1 MPTHDVLVIG
11 AGLAGLR
18 AAIGTSVKYDTAVL
32 SKVHPVRS
40 HSIAAQGG
48 MNAALANV
56 EGSRDD
62 TVEKHTF
69 DTIKGSD
76 YLADQPAARIMCEQ
90 APLLVYE
97 LEHWGCPWSRLD
109 DGRIAQRPFGGAGYP
124 RCCYAADR
132 SGHMALHTLYEKAVQ
147 QQIKV
152 YEEWMVLA
160 LAIEGQRVHGVI
172 AIELATG
179 RLETFGARA
188 VVLATGGYGRIFSR
202 SSNALINT
210 GSGIALA
217 YEAGVTIEDME
228 FVQFH
233 PTTLYGT
240 NILISEGARGEGG
253 YLVNNRGE
261 RLMEKY
267 APSAMELA
275 PRDIVARSIQTEINE
290 GRGFNDEYV
299 HLDLRH
305 LGRQKI
311 IERLPGIREIALDFA
326 GVEPIDEPI
335 PVQPGQHYSMG
346 GIDTDVRGATKLNGL
361 YAAGECAC
369 VSVHGANRLGGNS
382 LLDTTVFGK
391 LAGEAIP
398 QYLGS
403 GAGGGPKASVLH
415 AELRRQDERIRTILK
430 RQRNCDTVGTILTEM
445 RETLFKKCGVFRNRK
460 DLEAAYAKVKELQER
475 YQHVAI
481 QETTSWRYN
490 PGLLNVLELQGM
502 LDMAELIVA
511 GAIPREE
518 CRGSHWRVDFP
529 VRDDKKWLKH
539 TMAVYSPDGPVF
551 SYTDVEIT
559 DYEPTERKY

>member
-1 MPTHDVLVIG
+1 MLKHDVLVIG

-18 AAIGTSVKYDTAVL
+18 AAVGSSTRYDTAVL

-48 MNAALANV
+48 MNAALAHV
-56 EGSRDD
+56 QGSKDD
-62 TVEKHTF
+62 TTEKHTF

-76 YLADQPAARIMCEQ
+76 YLADQPAVRVMCEQ

-97 LEHWGCPWSRLD
+97 LEHWGCAWSRLE

-132 SGHMALHTLYEKAVQ
+132 TGQMVLHTLYERAVELNV
-147 QQIKV
+147 KV
-152 YEEWMVLA
+152 YEEWLALA
-160 LAIEGQRVHGVI
+160 LAIDKGRIHGIIAMEMSTGKLEMFAAKTVI
-172 AIELATG
+172 I
-179 RLETFGARA
+179 
-188 VVLATGGYGRIFSR
+188 ATGGYGRIFSR

-217 YEAGVTIEDME
+217 YEAGLPIEDME

-240 NILISEGARGEGG
+240 NILMSEGARGEGG

-261 RLMEKY
+261 RFMEKY

-290 GRGFNDEYV
+290 GRGFNSEYV

-305 LGRQKI
+305 LGREKI
-311 IERLPGIREIALDFA
+311 IERLPGIREIAIDFA
-326 GVEPIDEPI
+326 GLDPIDEPI
-335 PVQPGQHYSMG
+335 PIQPGQHYSMG
-346 GIDTDVRGATKLNGL
+346 GIATDVTGATKVKGL

-391 LAGEAIP
+391 LVAEAVP
-398 QYLGS
+398 EYLDN
-403 GAGGGPKASVLH
+403 GAGVPDAKILG
-415 AELRRQDERIRTILK
+415 AELKKQQELIAEINSRSRGKE
-430 RQRNCDTVGTILTEM
+430 TVGTILSEM
-445 RETLFKKCGVFRNRK
+445 RETMFNQCGIFRERK
-460 DLEAAYAKVKELQER
+460 TLEQCHGKIKELKER
-475 YQHVAI
+475 YKNVAI
-481 QETTSWRYN
+481 QSNASPRYN
-490 PGLLNVLELQGM
+490 PGLMNTLELRGM
-502 LDMAELIVA
+502 LELAELIVE
-511 GAIPREE
+511 GAIPRAES
-518 CRGSHWRVDFP
+518 RGSHARTDFP
-529 VRDDKKWLKH
+529 SRDDQNWLKH
-539 TMAVYSPDGPVF
+539 TMAVYSPDGPVL

-559 DYEPTERKY
+559 DYEPKERKY

>member
-1 MPTHDVLVIG
+1 MIKHDVLVIG

-18 AAIGTSVKYDTAVL
+18 AAVGVSEKYDTAVL
-32 SKVHPVRS
+32 TKVHPVRS

-56 EGSRDD
+56 DGSKDD
-62 TVEKHTF
+62 TTEKHTF

-76 YLADQPAARIMCEQ
+76 YLADQSAARIMCEQ

-97 LEHWGCPWSRLD
+97 LDHWGCPWSRLE
-109 DGRIAQRPFGGAGYP
+109 DGKIAQRPFGGAGYP

-132 SGHMALHTLYEKAVQ
+132 SGHMVLHTLYERSVQ
-147 QQIKV
+147 TGVKV
-152 YEEWMVLA
+152 YEEW
-160 LAIEGQRVHGVI
+160 LAISLAVENDRIHGVV
-172 AIELATG
+172 AMEMSTG
-179 RLETFGARA
+179 RLEVISAKV

-202 SSNALINT
+202 SSNALICT
-210 GSGIALA
+210 GSGISLA
-217 YEAGVTIEDME
+217 YEAGVPIEDME

-240 NILISEGARGEGG
+240 NILMSEGARGEGG
-253 YLVNNRGE
+253 YLVNNKGE
-261 RLMEKY
+261 RFMEKY

-305 LGRQKI
+305 LGREKI
-311 IERLPGIREIALDFA
+311 LERLPGIREIALDFG
-326 GVEPIDEPI
+326 GVEPIDEPVPI
-335 PVQPGQHYSMG
+335 QPGQHYSMG
-346 GIDTDVRGATKLNGL
+346 GVDTNVHGETRVKGL

-391 LAGEAIP
+391 LVGEAIP
-398 QYLGS
+398 KYLEGDVEDPDTAILNSELKKQEEVIANIISRDQS
-403 GAGGGPKASVLH
+403 G
-415 AELRRQDERIRTILK
+415 E
-430 RQRNCDTVGTILTEM
+430 TVGTILNEM
-445 RETLFKKCGVFRNRK
+445 RETVFHKCGVFREKKLLEEAYTKVK
-460 DLEAAYAKVKELQER
+460 DLKER
-475 YQHVAI
+475 YKNVAI
-481 QETTSWRYN
+481 QDGSSRRYN
-490 PGLLNVLELQGM
+490 PGLMNVLELRGM
-502 LDMAELIVA
+502 LDMAEMIVA

-518 CRGSHWRVDFP
+518 CRGAHWRLDFP
-529 VRDDKKWLKH
+529 GRDDKNWLKH
-539 TMAVYSPDGPVF
+539 TIAEYSPEGPKF

-559 DYEPTERKY
+559 DYEPKERKY

>member
-1 MPTHDVLVIG
+1 MIKHDVLVIG

-18 AAIGTSVKYDTAVL
+18 AAVGVSEKYDTAVL
-32 SKVHPVRS
+32 TKVHPVRS

-56 EGSRDD
+56 DGSKDD
-62 TVEKHTF
+62 TTEKHTF

-76 YLADQPAARIMCEQ
+76 YLADQSAARIMCEQ

-97 LEHWGCPWSRLD
+97 LDHWGCPWSRLE
-109 DGRIAQRPFGGAGYP
+109 DGKIAQRPFGGAGYP

-132 SGHMALHTLYEKAVQ
+132 SGHMVLHTLYERSVQ
-147 QQIKV
+147 TGVKV
-152 YEEWMVLA
+152 YEEW
-160 LAIEGQRVHGVI
+160 LAISLAVENDRIHGVV
-172 AIELATG
+172 AMEMSTG
-179 RLETFGARA
+179 RLEVISAKV

-202 SSNALINT
+202 SSNALICT
-210 GSGIALA
+210 GSGISLA
-217 YEAGVTIEDME
+217 YEAGVPIEDME

-240 NILISEGARGEGG
+240 NILMSEGARGEGG
-253 YLVNNRGE
+253 YLVNNKGE
-261 RLMEKY
+261 RFMEKY

-305 LGRQKI
+305 LGREKI
-311 IERLPGIREIALDFA
+311 LERLPGIREIALDFG
-326 GVEPIDEPI
+326 GVEPIDEPVPI
-335 PVQPGQHYSMG
+335 QPGQHYSMG
-346 GIDTDVRGATKLNGL
+346 GVDTNVHGETRVNGL

-391 LAGEAIP
+391 LVGEAIP
-398 QYLGS
+398 KYLEGDVKD
-403 GAGGGPKASVLH
+403 PDDSVLNS
-415 AELRRQDERIRTILK
+415 ELKKQEEVIANIISRDQSGE
-430 RQRNCDTVGTILTEM
+430 TVGTILNEM
-445 RETLFKKCGVFRNRK
+445 RETVFHKCGVFREKNLLEEAYTKVK
-460 DLEAAYAKVKELQER
+460 DLKER
-475 YQHVAI
+475 YKNVAI
-481 QETTSWRYN
+481 QDGSSRRYN
-490 PGLLNVLELQGM
+490 PGLMNVLELRGM
-502 LDMAELIVA
+502 LDMAEMIVA

-518 CRGSHWRVDFP
+518 CRGAHWRLDFP
-529 VRDDKKWLKH
+529 GRDDKNWLKH
-539 TMAVYSPDGPVF
+539 TIAEYSPEGPKF

-559 DYEPTERKY
+559 DYEPKERKY

>member
-1 MPTHDVLVIG
+1 MVKHDVLVIG

-18 AAIGTSVKYDTAVL
+18 AAIGACGAYDTAVL

-40 HSIAAQGG
+40 HSVAAQGG

-56 EGSRDD
+56 DGSKDD
-62 TVEKHTF
+62 TTEKHAF

-76 YLADQPAARIMCEQ
+76 YLADQQAVRIMCEQ

-97 LEHWGCPWSRLD
+97 LEHWGCPWSRIEN
-109 DGRIAQRPFGGAGYP
+109 GRIAQRPFGGAGYP
-124 RCCYAADR
+124 RCCYASDR
-132 SGHMALHTLYEKAVQ
+132 TGHMALHTMYERSVQ
-147 QQIKV
+147 LGVKC
-152 YEEWMVLA
+152 YEEWLA
-160 LAIEGQRVHGVI
+160 LSLAVQGGRVHGVI
-172 AIELATG
+172 AMEMATG
-179 RLETFGARA
+179 RLEMFAARA
-188 VVLATGGYGRIFSR
+188 VVLATGGYGRIFAR

-210 GSGIALA
+210 GSGVALA
-217 YEAGVTIEDME
+217 YYAGVPIEDME

-233 PTTLYGT
+233 PTTICGT

-253 YLVNNRGE
+253 YLVNSKGE
-261 RLMEKY
+261 RFMEKY
-267 APSAMELA
+267 APTVWELA

-305 LGRQKI
+305 LGREKI
-311 IERLPGIREIALDFA
+311 LERLPGIREIAMDF
-326 GVEPIDEPI
+326 GGIDPIDEPI

-346 GIDTDVRGATKLNGL
+346 GIATDAHGATNLTGL

-391 LAGEAIP
+391 LSGEAICRYLSSAPP
-398 QYLGS
+398 QPE
-403 GAGGGPKASVLH
+403 AAVL
-415 AELRRQDERIRTILK
+415 QDELKKQEARIQTLLS
-430 RQRNCDTVGTILTEM
+430 RQRGADTVGTIVSEM
-445 RETLFKKCGVFRNRK
+445 RETLFNKCGVFRQRPA
-460 DLEAAYAKVKELQER
+460 LVECLAKVKELQER
-475 YQHVAI
+475 Y
-481 QETTSWRYN
+481 TSMSLRSPGTRRYN
-490 PGLLNVLELQGM
+490 PGLMNALELQGM
-502 LDMAELIVA
+502 LDLAEVTVA

-518 CRGSHWRVDFP
+518 CRGSHWRTDFP
-529 VRDDKKWLKH
+529 GRDDKQWLKH
-539 TMAVYSPDGPVF
+539 TMAAYRPDGPDL

>member
-1 MPTHDVLVIG
+1 MIKHDVLVIG

-18 AAIGTSVKYDTAVL
+18 AAVGVSEKYDTAVL
-32 SKVHPVRS
+32 TKVHPVRS

-56 EGSRDD
+56 DGSKDD
-62 TVEKHTF
+62 TTEKHTF

-76 YLADQPAARIMCEQ
+76 YLADQSAARIMCEQ

-97 LEHWGCPWSRLD
+97 LDHWGCPWSRLE
-109 DGRIAQRPFGGAGYP
+109 DGKIAQRPFGGAGYP

-132 SGHMALHTLYEKAVQ
+132 SGHMVLHTLYERSVQ
-147 QQIKV
+147 TGVKV
-152 YEEWMVLA
+152 YEEW
-160 LAIEGQRVHGVI
+160 LAISLAVENDRIHGVV
-172 AIELATG
+172 AMEMSTG
-179 RLETFGARA
+179 RLEVISAKV

-202 SSNALINT
+202 SSNALICT
-210 GSGIALA
+210 GSGISLA
-217 YEAGVTIEDME
+217 YEAGVPIEDME

-240 NILISEGARGEGG
+240 NILMSEGARGEGG
-253 YLVNNRGE
+253 YLVNNKGE
-261 RLMEKY
+261 RFMEKY

-305 LGRQKI
+305 LGREKI
-311 IERLPGIREIALDFA
+311 LERLPGIREIALDFG
-326 GVEPIDEPI
+326 GVEPIDEPVPI
-335 PVQPGQHYSMG
+335 QPGQHYSMG
-346 GIDTDVRGATKLNGL
+346 GVDTNVHGETRVNGL

-391 LAGEAIP
+391 LVGEAIP
-398 QYLGS
+398 KYLEGDVKD
-403 GAGGGPKASVLH
+403 PDDSVLNS
-415 AELRRQDERIRTILK
+415 ELKKQEEVIANIISRDQSGE
-430 RQRNCDTVGTILTEM
+430 TVGTILNEM
-445 RETLFKKCGVFRNRK
+445 RETVFHKCGVFREKKLLEEAYTKVK
-460 DLEAAYAKVKELQER
+460 DLKER
-475 YQHVAI
+475 YKNVAI
-481 QETTSWRYN
+481 QDGSSRRYN
-490 PGLLNVLELQGM
+490 PGLMNVLELRGM
-502 LDMAELIVA
+502 LDMAEMIVA

-518 CRGSHWRVDFP
+518 CRGAHWRLDFP
-529 VRDDKKWLKH
+529 GRDDKNWLKH
-539 TMAVYSPDGPVF
+539 TIAEYSPEGPKF

-559 DYEPTERKY
+559 DYEPKERKY